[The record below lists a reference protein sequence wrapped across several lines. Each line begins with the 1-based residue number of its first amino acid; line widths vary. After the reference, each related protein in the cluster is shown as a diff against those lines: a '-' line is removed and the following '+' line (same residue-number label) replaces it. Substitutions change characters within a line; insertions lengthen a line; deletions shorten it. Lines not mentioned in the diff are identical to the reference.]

1 MQEYWRTDVITVYG
15 LNKDI
20 NGEFL
25 TLLSLKILFDRI
37 VVWLTDEECG
47 EGVIFTGNQSAIL

>member
-15 LNKDI
+15 SNKDI
-20 NGEFL
+20 NDEFL

-37 VVWLTDEECG
+37 VV
-47 EGVIFTGNQSAIL
+47 